1 MAARELSITGMIT
14 PVRRSV
20 AGITPEFYFAKAID
34 NSRLVLAVDPRSR
47 REIRILFSSA
57 CALFLVL
64 MFYTWQHFGALEYG
78 YKIEALKSQRASL
91 IEMNRALRLE
101 EASLAGAL
109 AAYGGPLLPGDGPA
123 DWVVSRRQALEVA
136 AVDAAARLASLRL
149 QNGEPQAAAES
160 ARQGLSLDR
169 YRDDLWKLLIE
180 AADRSGHHAEA
191 GQARRA
197 YAAILDE
204 LGV

>member
-1 MAARELSITGMIT
+1 MAARELNITGMIT

-78 YKIEALKSQRASL
+78 YKIEAQKSEYERL
-91 IEMNRALRLE
+91 VETNRALKLE
-101 EASLAGAL
+101 EAGLRD
-109 AAYGGPLLPGDGPA
+109 PGRID
-123 DWVVSRRQALEVA
+123 LM
-136 AVDAAARLASLRL
+136 
-149 QNGEPQAAAES
+149 
-160 ARQGLSLDR
+160 ARQLGLESPHPGQVMQLEPDM
-169 YRDDLWKLLIE
+169 
-180 AADRSGHHAEA
+180 SGVPVVA
-191 GQARRA
+191 QASTFA
-197 YAAILDE
+197 VISAQ
-204 LGV
+204 